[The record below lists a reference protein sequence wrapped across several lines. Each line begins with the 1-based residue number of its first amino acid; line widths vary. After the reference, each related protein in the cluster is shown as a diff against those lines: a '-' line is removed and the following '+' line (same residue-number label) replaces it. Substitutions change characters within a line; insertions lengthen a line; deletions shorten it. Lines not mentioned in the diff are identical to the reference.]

1 MDFSFRQGSKER
13 LTVTGRPGATR
24 SLARPKAGKL
34 MMGMEAR
41 VLRLVLVA
49 AAVCSTGANFRSPNF
64 EVIAPSEEIAR
75 QVAETAERSRE
86 ELAISWL
93 GKTLPRWYRPCRI
106 TVKVGQLGAGGA
118 TTFAFDQGEVFG
130 WRMTVQGSLER
141 VLDSV
146 IPHEV
151 SHTIFATHFRRP
163 LPRWADEGAASL
175 VEHESEQ
182 QRQRLMLNQ
191 VWKSS
196 RHIPIRD
203 LLAMTEYPA
212 DMQSVMTL
220 YAEGYSLADFLV
232 QAGGADGRTRFLEFL
247 DDAHERGWDTALRQ
261 HYSLKGINDLDDR
274 WTGWVEAGS
283 PELKLPPGQMY
294 AATDRGGR
302 EDIVVRAQS
311 PDGPRRSASAQP
323 SPSQREQ
330 GFEDPF
336 VTPVSGAVAATG
348 HTAVD
353 DRDHVQRPTNEG
365 WISANAGGSSRA
377 LPRTDSSRTTARDDA
392 DVSVS
397 PEGQWSRPTAPRWSD
412 FAE

>member
-13 LTVTGRPGATR
+13 LTVTGRTGATR
-24 SLARPKAGKL
+24 SFARPKAGKL
-34 MMGMEAR
+34 MMGFEAR

-64 EVIAPSEEIAR
+64 EVVAPNEEIAR
-75 QVAETAERSRE
+75 QVAETAERCRE
-86 ELAISWL
+86 ELAIAWL

-196 RHIPIRD
+196 RHIPLRE

-232 QAGGADGRTRFLEFL
+232 QAGGDEGRARFLVFL
-247 DDAHERGWDTALRQ
+247 DDAHERGWDAALRR
-261 HYSLKGINDLDDR
+261 HYSLKNINDLEGR

-283 PELKLPPGQMY
+283 PQLKLPAGQMY
-294 AATDRGGR
+294 AATDREER
-302 EDIVVRAQS
+302 EDVVVRAQS
-311 PDGPRRSASAQP
+311 PDSPRRSASAQP
-323 SPSQREQ
+323 RSRREQ
-330 GFEDPF
+330 GFEEPL
-336 VTPVSGAVAATG
+336 VTPAAGTVAVTG
-348 HTAVD
+348 HSAVD
-353 DRDHVQRPTNEG
+353 ERDSVQRPTNEG
-365 WISANAGGSSRA
+365 WISANAGSSSRA
-377 LPRTDSSRTTARDDA
+377 LPRTDSGRTATRDDSG
-392 DVSVS
+392 VSVS